1 MRPQSIS
8 ATGQKKKRGCSK
20 DSIAVGPHR
29 TGGAIYVKAE
39 LKNALGFWLK
49 HPGLMDLGSQ
59 INVISTKMACLLNLA
74 PTGEPLPD
82 ASSFENCLPLQHK
95 YLVLVQVCDSTG
107 QVQEHLQYFYSCNT
121 LSYHFILG
129 SPWLE
134 TIGTTYHDW
143 ESQYWEYY
151 KHQIELVSTSAF
163 EKDLQQNPEIGIF
176 AIMLHRTPGQWKV
189 RLHSLS
195 TDDLKSLVLK
205 VYHEY
210 LDVFSE
216 KGAAMLPL
224 LGRPEH
230 AIETTGDPPRGPLYN
245 LSNTQF

>member
-1 MRPQSIS
+1 M
-8 ATGQKKKRGCSK
+8 
-20 DSIAVGPHR
+20 
-29 TGGAIYVKAE
+29 E
-39 LKNALGFWLK
+39 LKNASGFWQK

-74 PTGEPLPD
+74 PTGGPLPD
-82 ASSFENCLPLQHK
+82 ASLFENHLPLWHE
-95 YLVLVQVCDSTG
+95 YLVPVQVCDSAG

-121 LSYHFILG
+121 FSYHFILG

-151 KHQIELVSTSAF
+151 KHQIELMSALAF

-176 AIMLHRTPGQWKV
+176 AIMLHHTPGQWKV

-195 TDDLKSLVLK
+195 TDDLKSLVPK

-224 LGRPEH
+224 LGGPEH
-230 AIETTGDPPRGPLYN
+230 AIETTGDPPWGPLYN
-245 LSNTQF
+245 LSNTQLAALREYIWVALE